1 MRTAL
6 LMAGLLVSL
15 AAMPQEIYRW
25 VDKDGIV
32 HYADQPGSPDAEL
45 ITPSG
50 IAQPPAEPTDAT
62 ETLYRREPQDSGA
75 RRGDA
80 AAAYTSLTIA
90 SPEPDQ
96 VFFGADAV
104 VNVRVDVGGRLRR
117 QDELRIFLDGTR
129 VPNVTG
135 RGASISGLTRG
146 TYSVRAEIVGPEGG
160 TLISSKPVT
169 FYVRQ
174 PSVANPPTG
183 PTVPPRPPL
192 PGPRPTPLPSR
203 GG

>member
-6 LMAGLLVSL
+6 LTVGLLVSL

-50 IAQPPAEPTDAT
+50 IAKPPAERTDPTQR
-62 ETLYRREPQDSGA
+62 LYQPDPQDAGE
-75 RRGDA
+75 RRGTA
-80 AAAYTSLTIA
+80 AGYRSLTIA
-90 SPEPDQ
+90 SPEPEQ
-96 VFFGADAV
+96 VFFGAGAV
-104 VNVRVDVGGRLRR
+104 VNVRVDVGGNLRR

-135 RGASISGLTRG
+135 RGASISGLSRG
-146 TYSVRAEIVGPEGG
+146 TYSVRAEIIGPEGG

-183 PTVPPRPPL
+183 PAVPPRPPL

>member
-50 IAQPPAEPTDAT
+50 IAVPPAEPTDTT
-62 ETLYRREPQDSGA
+62 EMLYRRDPRDTGA
-75 RRGDA
+75 GRGQ
-80 AAAYTSLTIA
+80 AAAYRSLTIA

-96 VFFGADAV
+96 VFFGADSV
-104 VNVRVDVGGRLRR
+104 VNVRVDVGGRLRS
-117 QDELRIFLDGTR
+117 QDELRIFLDGTQ

-135 RGASISGLTRG
+135 RGASISGLARG
-146 TYSVRAEIVGPEGG
+146 TYSVRAEIVGSDGG
-160 TLISSKPVT
+160 TLITSAPVT

-174 PSVANPPTG
+174 PSIANPPTG
-183 PTVPPRPPL
+183 PSVPPRPPL

>member
-15 AAMPQEIYRW
+15 VAMPQEIYRW

-32 HYADQPGSPDAEL
+32 HYEDQPGSPDAEL

-50 IAQPPAEPTDAT
+50 IARSPAEPTDT
-62 ETLYRREPQDSGA
+62 TQMLYQRAQ
-75 RRGDA
+75 GDA
-80 AAAYTSLTIA
+80 RTGREQAAGYRSLTIS
-90 SPEPDQ
+90 SPVPEQ

-104 VNVRVDVGGRLRR
+104 VNVQVDVGGSLRR
-117 QDELRIFLDGTR
+117 EHELRIFLDGTR

-135 RGASISGLTRG
+135 RGASISGLARG
-146 TYSVRAEIVGPEGG
+146 TYSVRAEIVGPDGAS
-160 TLISSKPVT
+160 LIASAPVT

-174 PSVANPPTG
+174 PSVTNPPTG
-183 PTVPPRPPL
+183 PSVPPRPPL

>member
-1 MRTAL
+1 MRIAL

-50 IAQPPAEPTDAT
+50 IALTPAEPTDT
-62 ETLYRREPQDSGA
+62 TQMLYQRTP
-75 RRGDA
+75 GDA
-80 AAAYTSLTIA
+80 GAGRERAAGYRSLTIA
-90 SPEPDQ
+90 SPEPEQ

-104 VNVRVDVGGRLRR
+104 VNVRVDIGGSLRR
-117 QDELRIFLDGTR
+117 EDELRIFLDGTR

-135 RGASISGLTRG
+135 RGASISGLARG
-146 TYSVRAEIVGPEGG
+146 TYSVRAEIVGADGG
-160 TLISSKPVT
+160 SLIASDPVT

-174 PSVANPPTG
+174 PSIANPPTG